1 MKKKTL
7 TIIAVM
13 LFIPMWIFGQDYRA
27 LWNKVKD
34 AEEKDL
40 PQTAITHLTSI
51 EEKARK
57 EGVYGQLLKAT
68 LYRAQ
73 MQANVAP
80 DSLQPAVERLVQLT
94 KKEKDVALR
103 SVYATVLYSI
113 YRNNRSLSDDW
124 EKICEEYRVIALS
137 SPETLAKVKNA
148 IYEPFVEHEKDSYIY
163 EDDLLHIIGMEFGA
177 WQWMHDYYEK
187 AGNRRAACLT
197 ALE

>member
-94 KKEKDVALR
+94 QKEKDVALR

-113 YRNNRSLSDDW
+113 YRPATPPAPS
-124 EKICEEYRVIALS
+124 
-137 SPETLAKVKNA
+137 
-148 IYEPFVEHEKDSYIY
+148 
-163 EDDLLHIIGMEFGA
+163 
-177 WQWMHDYYEK
+177 
-187 AGNRRAACLT
+187 RR
-197 ALE
+197 